1 MADITYDQIVNQVAT
16 DLHDNA
22 AQALTETHV
31 PEVNKVEVSIEGR
44 TVFNEEILEMQ
55 ELKNNL

>member
-22 AQALTETHV
+22 VQALTETHV

>member
-1 MADITYDQIVNQVAT
+1 MADITYDQSVNQVVT

-31 PEVNKVEVSIEGR
+31 PVVYKVEVSTEGR

-55 ELKNNL
+55 G

>member
-1 MADITYDQIVNQVAT
+1 MADITFDQIVNQVAP

-55 ELKNNL
+55 G

>member
-1 MADITYDQIVNQVAT
+1 MADITYDQSVNQVVT

-55 ELKNNL
+55 G